1 MLRSFAKFIA
11 LLIFGVVFVACENDM
26 AEVNRALSKDQV
38 SIERA
43 EDIILLYSD
52 SAQLKVQVSGP
63 VLLRHVNKK
72 EPREEF
78 PEGIRVEFYN
88 GFGNADSWMTAK
100 YAVRYKN
107 TKTIVAQDSVVLFTA
122 KKDTIRTSEL
132 IWDEAQGIVSTDK
145 FVRITNPERTINGYG
160 FRTNQDF
167 TVYEINAIE
176 GELEVESLENELNQ
190 IEDSKPKIN
199 NE

>member
-1 MLRSFAKFIA
+1 MLPSYVKLIG
-11 LLIFGVVFVACENDM
+11 LLFFGVIFVACENDM
-26 AEVNRALSKDQV
+26 QAVNEALSKEHV
-38 SIERA
+38 SKETA
-43 EDIILLYSD
+43 EDIVLLYSD

-63 VLLRHVNKK
+63 MLVRHVNKR

-88 GFGNADSWMTAK
+88 QNQIADSWLTAK
-100 YAVRYKN
+100 YAIRYKN
-107 TKTIVAQDSVVLFTA
+107 NKTIVAQDSVVLYTA

-132 IWDEAQGIVSTDK
+132 IWDEGKGIVFTDK

-160 FRTNQDF
+160 FKTNQDF

-176 GELEVESLENELNQ
+176 GELEVESLENELKE
-190 IEDSKPKIN
+190 IEN
-199 NE
+199 

>member
-1 MLRSFAKFIA
+1 MLHSYAKYIGF
-11 LLIFGVVFVACENDM
+11 LIFGVIFVACENDM
-26 AEVNRALSKDQV
+26 QAVNEALSKDNV

-43 EDIILLYSD
+43 EDIVLLYSD

-63 VLLRHVNKK
+63 VLLRHVNKR

-88 GFGNADSWMTAK
+88 GNQIADSWMTAK
-100 YAVRYKN
+100 YAIRYKN
-107 TKTIVAQDSVVLFTA
+107 NKTIVAQDSVVLYTA

-132 IWDEAQGIVSTDK
+132 IWDEAKGIVMTDK

-160 FRTNQDF
+160 FKTNQDF

-176 GELEVESLENELNQ
+176 GELEVESLEKELKE
-190 IEDSKPKIN
+190 IEN
-199 NE
+199 

>member
-1 MLRSFAKFIA
+1 MLPSYVKLIG
-11 LLIFGVVFVACENDM
+11 LLFFGVIFVACENDM
-26 AEVNRALSKDQV
+26 QAVNEALSKEHV
-38 SIERA
+38 SKETA
-43 EDIILLYSD
+43 EDIVLLYSD

-63 VLLRHVNKK
+63 MLVRHVNKR

-88 GFGNADSWMTAK
+88 QNQIAESWLTAK
-100 YAVRYKN
+100 YAIRYKN
-107 TKTIVAQDSVVLFTA
+107 NKTIVAQDSVVLYTA

-132 IWDEAQGIVSTDK
+132 IWDEGKGIVFTDK

-160 FRTNQDF
+160 FKTNQDF

-176 GELEVESLENELNQ
+176 GELEVESLENELKE
-190 IEDSKPKIN
+190 IEN
-199 NE
+199 

>member
-1 MLRSFAKFIA
+1 MQA
-11 LLIFGVVFVACENDM
+11 
-26 AEVNRALSKDQV
+26 VNEALSKDNV

-43 EDIILLYSD
+43 EDIVLLYSD

-63 VLLRHVNKK
+63 VLLRHVNKR

-88 GFGNADSWMTAK
+88 GNQIADSWMTAK
-100 YAVRYKN
+100 YAIRYKN
-107 TKTIVAQDSVVLFTA
+107 NKTIVAQDSVVLYTA

-132 IWDEAQGIVSTDK
+132 IWDEAKGIVMTDK

-160 FRTNQDF
+160 FKTNQDF

-176 GELEVESLENELNQ
+176 GELEVESLEKELKE
-190 IEDSKPKIN
+190 IEN
-199 NE
+199 